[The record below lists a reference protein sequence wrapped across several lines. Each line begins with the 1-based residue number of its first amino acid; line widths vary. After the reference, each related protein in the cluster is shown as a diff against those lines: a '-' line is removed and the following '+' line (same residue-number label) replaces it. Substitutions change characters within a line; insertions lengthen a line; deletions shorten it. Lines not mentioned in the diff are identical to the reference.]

1 MPRRPGRN
9 ALFVVLLTV
18 LLDML
23 GIGIIVPVIPAL
35 IESLAGKGISNASV
49 IGGWLFMVYSAMQF
63 LWGPVIGNLSD
74 AYGRRPVLLLSI
86 LGLGLDYLVTA
97 FAPSIAWLFVGRLLG
112 GLCGASYTTAS
123 AYVADITAPE
133 ERAKAF
139 GMIGAAFGIGFVL
152 GPGIGGL
159 LGQYGPK
166 MPFFVAAGFSL
177 LNFVYALV
185 VLPESLP
192 PERRRPF
199 QLLRANP
206 LGAVLALR
214 RRRTMIRWAI
224 AIFVTFLAQAVY
236 PAVWAFAAIARYGWD
251 AKSIGLSLAF
261 YGAVS
266 ALFQG
271 VLVGPAIRL
280 MGERRAALVG
290 MIVGVLAA
298 AGYAWAS
305 EGWMVYVLIVFGGL
319 QGFAMPAI
327 NALMSH
333 EVEADAQGELQ
344 GAVASLQAL
353 GSVFGPPLMTGVFA
367 FFISSRAPFQFP
379 GAPFLLAAALMLAGA
394 LLLPRY
400 RRLERP

>member
-1 MPRRPGRN
+1 
-9 ALFVVLLTV
+9 
-18 LLDML
+18 ML
-23 GIGIIVPVIPAL
+23 GIGIIVPVIPSL
-35 IESLAGKGISNASV
+35 IESLAGHGISNASV

-86 LGLGLDYLVTA
+86 FGLGADYLVTA
-97 FAPSIAWLFVGRLLG
+97 FAPSIAWLFVARLVA

-123 AYVADITAPE
+123 AYVADITEPE

-139 GMIGAAFGIGFVL
+139 GKIGAAFGAGFVL

-159 LGQYGPK
+159 LGQFGPK

-177 LNFVYALV
+177 LNFLYALV

-192 PERRRPF
+192 PDRRRPF
-199 QLLRANP
+199 VFIRANP

-214 RRRTMIRWAI
+214 RHPLLIRWAV
-224 AIFVTFLAQAVY
+224 AIFITFLAQAVY
-236 PAVWAFAAIARYGWD
+236 PAVWAFAAIARYGWGE
-251 AKSIGLSLAF
+251 ASIGLSLAF

-280 MGERRAALVG
+280 LGERRAALVG
-290 MIVGVLAA
+290 MIIGVLAA
-298 AGYAWAS
+298 TGYALANQ
-305 EGWMVYVLIVFGGL
+305 GWMVYVLIVFGGL

-367 FFISSRAPFQFP
+367 FFTSSKAPFAFA
-379 GAPFLLAAALMLAGA
+379 GAPFLLAAVLMLAGA

-400 RRLERP
+400 RRVSRP